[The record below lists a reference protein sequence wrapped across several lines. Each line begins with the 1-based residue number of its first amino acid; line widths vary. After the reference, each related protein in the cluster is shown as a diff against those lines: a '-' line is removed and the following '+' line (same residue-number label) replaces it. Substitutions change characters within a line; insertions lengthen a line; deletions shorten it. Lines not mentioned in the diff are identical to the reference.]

1 MEKKD
6 MPTCIRCTGRNWID
20 LGVILDHD
28 VNGKMFNEQH
38 QVHLWQC
45 GGGYAHD
52 DPENMKHGCE
62 RIIRANPEEMG
73 HGGMI

>member
-1 MEKKD
+1 
-6 MPTCIRCTGRNWID
+6 
-20 LGVILDHD
+20 
-28 VNGKMFNEQH
+28 MFNEQH